1 MSTTMAVFPSIVLRR
16 AAPATT
22 GSRRRR
28 PLTTMV
34 VATFA
39 ASAALALLGA
49 SPAAAVDNSLASAT
63 PAPNT
68 TIDVSPATLVLTFA
82 SPLGPTNTVTLTCGA
97 EGQPA
102 AVISTPKPLVL
113 ADLVTLSVT
122 LTAPI
127 PKGVCNVVWRV
138 TDTNLQPA
146 GSGSYTFVVAN
157 DTVVTAPTTTTT
169 VPGQAVDPTATTPT
183 SVAGQPTT
191 GTVDGAETETVS
203 DPAGPLG
210 LFRWMS
216 NLFVAVLFGAI
227 VTLATCWPSGVDW
240 LETQRFLRTVY
251 ALALV
256 STVLFAGALAAHI
269 GKASLASSMSPT
281 GWGPLID
288 TAHGKAA
295 LLRLAFTAATGWVV
309 VRPERAI
316 DPSFRLQALG
326 LPAIAIVTMGFDR
339 PDFGLIEWFAGI
351 VHAAAVSLWFGG
363 LALMVRVVLAGRG
376 DDETTAAVR
385 QYSRWSTP
393 VLWAAVGSGVVLL
406 FRLDRGELGSSHGLV
421 LIVKTIVVA
430 MMVFVAMAARQF
442 VAEALSTA
450 RRVKKSMVFRL
461 RRALTIEAI
470 IGLVVL
476 ALTSWLMAL
485 SPPGLVRSE
494 GPTLDLGPPHRFV
507 NSTLNADIV
516 VSFSETVG
524 ANDVRIEVVTPTT
537 ELADLVV
544 EFLPPA
550 GSTVNGL
557 RIAPIPLTG
566 AGAAVLEKTDGFSLG
581 SSGTW
586 TVVVRLGS
594 LEVARS
600 DVFVGSELAT
610 PTSTTSP

>member
-1 MSTTMAVFPSIVLRR
+1 MATAMAVVSLLAPRR
-16 AAPATT
+16 AASAT
-22 GSRRRR
+22 GRR
-28 PLTTMV
+28 PLTSV
-34 VATFA
+34 VAATLA
-39 ASAALALLGA
+39 ATAAVALLGA

-102 AVISTPKPLVL
+102 TVISTPKPLVL

-122 LTAPI
+122 LTTPI

-157 DTVVTAPTTTTT
+157 DTVATTPTTTTT
-169 VPGQAVDPTATTPT
+169 IAGQTADPNATTPT
-183 SVAGQPTT
+183 SVAGQPVT
-191 GTVDGAETETVS
+191 GTDAGDEATAAS
-203 DPAGPLG
+203 DPTGPLG
-210 LFRWMS
+210 LFRWFS

-240 LETQRFLRTVY
+240 LETQRFLRIVWGL
-251 ALALV
+251 ALA
-256 STVLFAGALAAHI
+256 STFLFAGALAAHI
-269 GKASLASSMSPT
+269 GLAPLASSMSPT

-295 LLRLAFTAATGWVV
+295 LIRLAFTAATGWAVL
-309 VRPERAI
+309 RPERTV
-316 DPSFRLQALG
+316 DPTFRLQALG
-326 LPAIAIVTMGFDR
+326 LPAIAVVSMGFDR
-339 PDFGLIEWFAGI
+339 PDYGLIEWAAGI
-351 VHAAAVSLWFGG
+351 VHALTVSLWFGG

-393 VLWAAVGSGVVLL
+393 VLWAAVGSGVLQL

-421 LIVKTIVVA
+421 MIVKTIVVA
-430 MMVFVAMAARQF
+430 MMIFVAMAARQF

-450 RRVKKSMVFRL
+450 RRVKQSMVFRL

-470 IGLVVL
+470 IGVVVL

-494 GPTLDLGPPHRFV
+494 GPTLALGPPHQFI

-524 ANDVRIEVVTPTT
+524 ANDVRIEVISPET
-537 ELADLVV
+537 ELADLAV

-566 AGAAVLEKTDGFSLG
+566 AGVAVLEKTDGFSLG

-594 LEVARS
+594 LEVART

-610 PTSTTSP
+610 PTTTIAP